1 MMVTVIVVDSPGA
14 RVTGAGSAFGAAVR
28 PALEVAPGVALRGP
42 EARTLAAVAALAAG
56 ATPACQTSPVDE
68 VSAGSNSFPRDTAA
82 RETEPAGAGP
92 ANGPVWPTS
101 AAHRPGETW
110 AAFTRTVAPLP
121 CAAA

>member
-1 MMVTVIVVDSPGA
+1 MIVTVIVVDSPGA
-14 RVTGAGSAFGAAVR
+14 RVTGAGSALAAGGVEV
-28 PALEVAPGVALRGP
+28 PAAAWWGP
-42 EARTLAAVAALAAG
+42 EARILAAVVALAAG
-56 ATPACQTSPVDE
+56 AKPACQTSPVDE
-68 VSAGSNSFPRDTAA
+68 VRAGSKSLPRDTAA

-121 CAAA
+121 WAAA